1 MGESVNYH
9 LKNKSKPLDISIPGQ
24 SPNPAICTW
33 TVSSVVSSF
42 LANKTLRMETRE
54 RFGCCFF
61 FGGGGKRLRGTF
73 AKKVVGKWLEFKQKL
88 TKLGFATVRCLEKV
102 PKKDSPKMVI

>member
-61 FGGGGKRLRGTF
+61 FGGGGKDSGVFHFADVYIRGI
-73 AKKVVGKWLEFKQKL
+73 KGQRWLKFPLERI
-88 TKLGFATVRCLEKV
+88 LG
-102 PKKDSPKMVI
+102 

>member
-42 LANKTLRMETRE
+42 LANKTLRMEMRE

-61 FGGGGKRLRGTF
+61 FWGGGKKTPGYVCQKGGGKNGWSSNKNLPNLDLRLF
-73 AKKVVGKWLEFKQKL
+73 DAWKVFQKKILPKW
-88 TKLGFATVRCLEKV
+88 
-102 PKKDSPKMVI
+102 